1 MISKNKIKAIKQLEN
16 KKHRRETGLFVAEGP
31 KVVSDLLET
40 YPAITV
46 IATEPWFLAHP
57 KLQAQETIVVT
68 EEELRRVSFLQH
80 PQQVMGVFKTPVQ
93 TASLTSLCERVSQEL
108 CLALDGVQDPGNLG
122 TIIRIADWFGIET
135 IICSLDTADAY
146 SPKVIQATMG
156 SIARVQV
163 VYTDLVSLIDQLPTG
178 TAIYGTVLDGT
189 DLYHQ
194 ALESRGLLVMGN
206 EGNGITSAVSARLT
220 HRLLIPSYPAERKTA
235 DSLNV
240 AIATAV
246 TCAEFRRRQTF

>member
-1 MISKNKIKAIKQLEN
+1 
-16 KKHRRETGLFVAEGP
+16 
-31 KVVSDLLET
+31 
-40 YPAITV
+40 
-46 IATEPWFLAHP
+46 
-57 KLQAQETIVVT
+57 
-68 EEELRRVSFLQH
+68 
-80 PQQVMGVFKTPVQ
+80 
-93 TASLTSLCERVSQEL
+93 
-108 CLALDGVQDPGNLG
+108 
-122 TIIRIADWFGIET
+122 
-135 IICSLDTADAY
+135 
-146 SPKVIQATMG
+146 
-156 SIARVQV
+156 
-163 VYTDLVSLIDQLPTG
+163 
-178 TAIYGTVLDGT
+178 VLDGT